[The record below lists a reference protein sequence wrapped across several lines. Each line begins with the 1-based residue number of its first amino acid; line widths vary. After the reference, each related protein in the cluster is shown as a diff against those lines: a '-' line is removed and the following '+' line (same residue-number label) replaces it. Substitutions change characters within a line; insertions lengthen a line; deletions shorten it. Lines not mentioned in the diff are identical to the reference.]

1 MALHL
6 NAYISC
12 FATFS
17 QDVPHLQ
24 RLRQEKLSMSVLAM
38 GADHS
43 RGAEMGQQV
52 EQYATHV
59 RSVVIADSGH
69 WLPEEHPQEVV
80 QHLLSFFAK

>member
-12 FATFS
+12 FAPFS

-43 RGAEMGQQV
+43 RAAEMG
-52 EQYATHV
+52 EP
-59 RSVVIADSGH
+59 SGAGCNAWTQCRH
-69 WLPEEHPQEVV
+69 RRLGTLV
-80 QHLLSFFAK
+80 A